1 MICNRPVLVTMSTFR
16 LIFAFLLTF
25 NVTTWV
31 KSMGYFGA
39 FGIYTGALAGVALFL
54 PLVFFWGKR
63 IRHWSAG
70 SLERT
75 ENKRAK
81 KVVSSDSE
89 SDLDVN
95 SESGEEG
102 SSSEEDALN
111 RGRDDLEL
119 AAAINSRWSSYRAS
133 TSNNDAAENGMPLR
147 ASDYNDVDLSQ
158 PTQTQGQIPEITVQR
173 V

>member
-1 MICNRPVLVTMSTFR
+1 MSTFR

-31 KSMGYFGA
+31 KNMGYFGA
-39 FGIYTGALAGVALFL
+39 FGVYSGGLAGVALFL
-54 PLVFFWGKR
+54 PLIFYWGKR

-75 ENKRAK
+75 ESKREK
-81 KVVSSDSE
+81 KLAGSDSD
-89 SDLDVN
+89 SDSDVD
-95 SESGEEG
+95 SESGEG
-102 SSSEEDALN
+102 REEEALN
-111 RGRDDLEL
+111 HGRDDLEL

-133 TSNNDAAENGMPLR
+133 AANDGTAESGIPLR
-147 ASDYNDVDLSQ
+147 SHDYNDIELSQ
-158 PTQTQGQIPEITVQR
+158 PTQKLGKVPEITVQP